1 MATGD
6 GASKHEA
13 HGNDHMARGFNSF
26 PHEAAPCS
34 QHAPETPHYV
44 PNVSVQPLSIVS
56 KDKDI
61 SLLQQ
66 EVHERTTEG
75 PEFGLV
81 HGEVDNHS
89 KEGQGCV
96 LSSVGP
102 ELPPLQIPNVKDSVL
117 SAVNTSLIITE
128 VVDANKLA
136 VREDDSCVA
145 ADNSTAER
153 QLPQVYEVSVTY
165 FLDDVLNDVGISAS
179 RRTKK
184 ELT

>member
-13 HGNDHMARGFNSF
+13 RANDHMTTGFNSF
-26 PHEAAPCS
+26 PHGAAPCS
-34 QHAPETPHYV
+34 QHAPETPHHV

-61 SLLQQ
+61 SLQQ
-66 EVHERTTEG
+66 EVHERTREG

-81 HGEVDNHS
+81 HGEVENHS

-117 SAVNTSLIITE
+117 SAVNTSLIMTE

-136 VREDDSCVA
+136 VREDNGCVA

-153 QLPQVYEVSVTY
+153 QSPQVYEVSVTY
-165 FLDDVLNDVGISAS
+165 FLDDVF
-179 RRTKK
+179 
-184 ELT
+184 

>member
-13 HGNDHMARGFNSF
+13 CGNDHMTKRFNSF
-26 PHEAAPCS
+26 THEAAACS
-34 QHAPETPHYV
+34 QHAPETPHHV

-56 KDKDI
+56 RVKDI

-66 EVHERTTEG
+66 EVPKRTTEG
-75 PEFGLV
+75 PDFGLV
-81 HGEVDNHS
+81 HEVENHS

-117 SAVNTSLIITE
+117 SAVNTSPVMTE
-128 VVDANKLA
+128 IVDANKLA
-136 VREDDSCVA
+136 VREDNGCVA

-165 FLDDVLNDVGISAS
+165 FLDDVF
-179 RRTKK
+179 
-184 ELT
+184 

>member
-13 HGNDHMARGFNSF
+13 RGNDHMTKGFNSF

-34 QHAPETPHYV
+34 QHAPATPHHV

-56 KDKDI
+56 KGKDI

-66 EVHERTTEG
+66 EIPERRTEG
-75 PEFGLV
+75 PDFGLV

-89 KEGQGCV
+89 KEGQGGV
-96 LSSVGP
+96 LPSVGP
-102 ELPPLQIPNVKDSVL
+102 ELPSLQTPNVKDSVL
-117 SAVNTSLIITE
+117 SAANTSPVTTD

-136 VREDDSCVA
+136 VREDIGCLA

-165 FLDDVLNDVGISAS
+165 FLDDVF
-179 RRTKK
+179 
-184 ELT
+184 

>member
-13 HGNDHMARGFNSF
+13 RGSDQMTTGFNSF

-34 QHAPETPHYV
+34 QHAPETPHHV
-44 PNVSVQPLSIVS
+44 PNISVQPLSIVP

-66 EVHERTTEG
+66 EVHVRTTEG

-102 ELPPLQIPNVKDSVL
+102 ELPPLQIPNVRDSVL
-117 SAVNTSLIITE
+117 SAVNTSLIMTE
-128 VVDANKLA
+128 AVDAIKLA
-136 VREDDSCVA
+136 VREENGCVA
-145 ADNSTAER
+145 ADSSTAER

-165 FLDDVLNDVGISAS
+165 FLDDVF
-179 RRTKK
+179 
-184 ELT
+184 

>member
-6 GASKHEA
+6 GASKQEA
-13 HGNDHMARGFNSF
+13 RGNDHMATGFNSF

-34 QHAPETPHYV
+34 QHAPETPHHV
-44 PNVSVQPLSIVS
+44 PNVSVQPLSMVS

-66 EVHERTTEG
+66 EVPERTTEG

-102 ELPPLQIPNVKDSVL
+102 ELRPLQIPNVKDSVL
-117 SAVNTSLIITE
+117 SAVNTSPVMTD

-136 VREDDSCVA
+136 VREDNGCIA

-165 FLDDVLNDVGISAS
+165 FLDDVF
-179 RRTKK
+179 
-184 ELT
+184 